1 MDELEDFYTANAR
14 LGGVATLDVESMWA
28 VFRLER
34 TGHEFYVGLAE
45 RIDHPEAAEL
55 LRRNGT
61 EELAHARRILKA
73 IGLTLGEE
81 VEPSEEQLATH
92 PVPLPDAVDADLLAL
107 VVAGEQQ
114 ADAGYQA
121 WADQVDDPEVAK
133 LLRLNGRE
141 ETIHAER
148 VARAVE
154 LLQAAAT
161 D

>member
-1 MDELEDFYTANAR
+1 MAELPDFYTANLELAA
-14 LGGVATLDVESMWA
+14 ATELDVDTMWK

-34 TGHEFYVGLAE
+34 TGHEFYEGLAD
-45 RIDHPEAAEL
+45 RIDHPEAKEL

-73 IGLTLGEE
+73 ISLTVGED
-81 VEPSEEQLATH
+81 VEPSAEQLELHA
-92 PVPLPDAVDADLLAL
+92 VPLPDSVDAAMLEL
-107 VVAGEQQ
+107 VVAGERN

-141 ETIHAER
+141 ELIHGER
-148 VARAVE
+148 VDQAIA
-154 LLQAAAT
+154 LLSAN
-161 D
+161 

>member
-73 IGLTLGEE
+73 IGLT
-81 VEPSEEQLATH
+81 PT
-92 PVPLPDAVDADLLAL
+92 
-107 VVAGEQQ
+107 
-114 ADAGYQA
+114 
-121 WADQVDDPEVAK
+121 
-133 LLRLNGRE
+133 GRP
-141 ETIHAER
+141 R
-148 VARAVE
+148 RRRS
-154 LLQAAAT
+154 
-161 D
+161 

>member
-1 MDELEDFYTANAR
+1 MDELADFYTANER
-14 LGGVATLDVESMWA
+14 LAGVDTLDVDTMWA

-34 TGHEFYVGLAE
+34 TGHEFYEGLAE

-73 IGLTLGEE
+73 IGLTVGEE
-81 VEPSEEQLATH
+81 VEPTDEQLVCH
-92 PVPLPDAVDADLLAL
+92 PVPLPDEVDADLLAL
-107 VVAGEQQ
+107 VVQGEQR

-121 WADQVDDPEVAK
+121 WADQVEDPEVAK

-154 LLQAAAT
+154 LLRSE
-161 D
+161 

>member
-1 MDELEDFYTANAR
+1 MQELEDFYTANAR
-14 LGGVATLDVESMWA
+14 LGAVATLDVDAMWS

-55 LRRNGT
+55 LLRNGT

-73 IGLTLGEE
+73 IRLTVGED
-81 VEPSEEQLATH
+81 VEPTDEQLACH
-92 PVPLPDAVDADLLAL
+92 PVPLPDQVDADLLAL
-107 VVAGEQQ
+107 VVSGEQQ

-154 LLQAAAT
+154 LLRSSG
-161 D
+161 DD